1 MANFLGS
8 PKVQYFKTGTAEF
21 LVGGKLYSYLAG
33 TDTPT
38 NTYPTL
44 SDADASTNANTNPVI
59 LDARGEANV
68 VLSGS
73 TKLVLKD
80 SSDIEIWTVDNINTT
95 STSGNDALQ
104 YVLVASAVNKITI
117 TNAAT
122 GNAPS
127 IKSSGTDANIGLSIS
142 SKGSGTLK
150 LDGGAT
156 GDVEIASTSTGAIN
170 LRRNTTAHGTLTVT
184 GNTTFT
190 GGVNLL
196 PAGIVMWYGFT
207 TAPTGWLEC
216 NGSAVSR
223 TTYANLFA
231 VIGTTFGTGD
241 GSTTFNLP
249 NQARRVIVGRGG
261 SGTGTLGST
270 IGSTGG
276 AETHTLQ
283 TTEMPAHTHTYNKV
297 NAAVTSAAGA
307 TNVTATVGD
316 INTGSTGGGTA
327 HNNMQPSLVMMMI
340 IRSV

>member
-8 PKVQYFKTGTAEF
+8 PKVQYFDTNTAEF

-44 SDADASTNANTNPVI
+44 ADAVALTNANTNPVI

-73 TKLVLKD
+73 TKLTLKD
-80 SSDIEIWTVDNINTT
+80 SSGNTIWTVDNINTS

-127 IKSSGTDANIGLSIS
+127 IVSSGTDTNIGLNIS
-142 SKGSGTLK
+142 AKGSGTLK
-150 LDGGAT
+150 LDAGAT
-156 GDVEIASTSTGAIN
+156 GTVEIGLTSTGAIH
-170 LRRNTTAHGTLTVT
+170 LRRDTQVHGALDVT
-184 GNTTFT
+184 GALTTSAGTSF
-190 GGVNLL
+190 L
-196 PAGIVMWYGFT
+196 PPGIVMWYGFT
-207 TAPTGWLEC
+207 SAPTGWLEC
-216 NGSAVSR
+216 DGTAVSR
-223 TTYANLFA
+223 TTYAALFA
-231 VIGTTFGTGD
+231 VIGTTFGVGD

-249 NQARRVIVGRGG
+249 NQARRVLVGRGG

-270 IGSTGG
+270 LGSTGG
-276 AETHTLQ
+276 AETHALVTA
-283 TTEMPAHTHTYNKV
+283 EMPAHTHTYTGPV
-297 NAAVTSAAGA
+297 STVAATAGALSVPQNTAGA
-307 TNVTATVGD
+307 TS
-316 INTGSTGGGTA
+316 GSNGSGTA